1 MGDNEFIYINPVF
14 EEAARGEGFYSPE
27 LIRRISS
34 TGSIKNMEEI
44 PKHIRDVFVTSQDIS
59 PEWHIKMQSVLQKHI
74 DNSISKTINFPRNAT
89 LRDVELA
96 YFTAWKEKC
105 KGITIYRDGSYQDQ
119 VINIG
124 DN

>member
-1 MGDNEFIYINPVF
+1 
-14 EEAARGEGFYSPE
+14 
-27 LIRRISS
+27 
-34 TGSIKNMEEI
+34 
-44 PKHIRDVFVTSQDIS
+44 
-59 PEWHIKMQSVLQKHI
+59 MQSVLQKQV

-89 LRDVELA
+89 LRDVEHA

-124 DN
+124 DS